1 MAKQGTHDG
10 RIVYRMKPVSLC
22 IVLLWLVAPSL
33 LFAQQKNRTVV
44 VISLDG
50 FPADALN
57 DPRLPIPTLRQVMA
71 EGTVAGSM
79 RPVNPTVTWPNHT
92 AMVTGVNAAK
102 HQVLFNGKAVRATD
116 GSRKIEP
123 WLPKDQMV
131 HSPTVYDIAFDAGLI
146 TAQVDWVAIFGAKT
160 IHWQFPENPD
170 PQGPIERELMAAG
183 IVTEEQLKK
192 FDEGASSAWQDQ
204 IWSEAAVDILKK
216 HSPNLLLV
224 HLLTLDNT
232 NHEYGPASNASYT
245 AMALLDNHVKQI
257 LEAIKESGRLDQTTV
272 LIVSD
277 HGFATVHNV
286 IHPNVFLA
294 GQGLAKNS
302 SGEGLNTVSA
312 IPAGGMAL
320 IYVND
325 RDHKNERLLRLRDLF
340 GKLEGVDRVFGEDEF
355 AALGIPRPSESD
367 QGPDLVLAAKQDYQF
382 ENGPG
387 DEVISRV
394 PGRGTHGFLN
404 TDPAMQAIFI
414 AWGAGIEKGSGIGYI
429 NNIDVA
435 PTVANLLDL
444 PMKTADG
451 RVLHEILEAKPPLTT
466 TPP

>member
-1 MAKQGTHDG
+1 M
-10 RIVYRMKPVSLC
+10 
-22 IVLLWLVAPSL
+22 APSF
-33 LFAQQKNRTVV
+33 LFAQQKSRTVV

-50 FPADALN
+50 FPAYALK

-71 EGTVAGSM
+71 EGTVAESM

-102 HQVLFNGKAVRATD
+102 HQVLFNGKVVRDSD
-116 GSRKIEP
+116 GSQKIEP

-131 HSPTVYDIAFDAGLI
+131 RGPTVYDVAFDAGLI
-146 TAQVDWVAIFGAKT
+146 TAQVDWVAIYGAKT
-160 IHWQFPENPD
+160 VHWQFPENPD
-170 PQGPIERELMAAG
+170 PKGPIERELMAAG

-192 FDEGASSAWQDQ
+192 FDDGASSAWQDQ
-204 IWSEAAVDILKK
+204 IWTEAAVDILKK
-216 HSPNLLLV
+216 HRPNLLLV

-245 AMALLDNHVKQI
+245 AMALLDDHVKQI
-257 LEAIKESGRLDQTTV
+257 LDAIKESGRLDQTTV

-294 GQGLAKNS
+294 EQLLAKNG
-302 SGEGLNTVSA
+302 GEGLSAVSA
-312 IPAGGMAL
+312 MPAGGMAL
-320 IYVND
+320 VYIND
-325 RDHKNERLLRLRDLF
+325 RDHKNDRLPRLRDLF

-355 AALGIPRPSESD
+355 AALGIPRASECD
-367 QGPDLVLAAKQDYQF
+367 QGPDLVLTAKQDYQF
-382 ENGPG
+382 ENGVG
-387 DEVISRV
+387 DEVITHV

-414 AWGAGIEKGSGIGYI
+414 AWGAGIRKASRIASI

-444 PMKTADG
+444 QMKTTEG
-451 RVLHEILEAKPPLTT
+451 RVLQEILEATPPLPITH
-466 TPP
+466 P